1 MALPRPPG
9 LIIAILGGVIGGIA
23 GVWTSIAIFDRFAVG
38 DLSDM
43 GLALLLLGVG
53 LIVGPSGGMT
63 VALLITRQKNAM
75 STGLLSLPLMLA
87 AIAASFSLMDQVDQL
102 TDNALAISIA
112 LGLSLALMIAAIWLA
127 RHLTTD
133 RQ

>member
-1 MALPRPPG
+1 MGSLECGPPSRS
-9 LIIAILGGVIGGIA
+9 LTDSRWVIFPTWGSPFYCSA
-23 GVWTSIAIFDRFAVG
+23 S
-38 DLSDM
+38 
-43 GLALLLLGVG
+43 G

-87 AIAASFSLMDQVDQL
+87 AIAASFSLMDHVDQL